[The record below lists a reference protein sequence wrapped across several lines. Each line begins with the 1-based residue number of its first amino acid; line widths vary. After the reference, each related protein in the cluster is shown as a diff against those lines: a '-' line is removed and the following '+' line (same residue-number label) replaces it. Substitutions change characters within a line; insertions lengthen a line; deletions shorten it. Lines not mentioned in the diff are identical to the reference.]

1 MSSFFVSHCNYA
13 PELCIANLFKNDKK
27 TNNSLNY
34 FMILMD
40 SKKCFWKVKINHIP
54 PFTGAI
60 LEQVPCR
67 GARQPKNFE
76 IYIGTRK
83 VSIFTTW
90 YHKWKPQNFDIYE
103 VAPMVLDF

>member
-40 SKKCFWKVKINHIP
+40 SKKCFWKVKINHIV

-60 LEQVPCR
+60 LEQVPWV
-67 GARQPKNFE
+67 P
-76 IYIGTRK
+76 GTQKILKSILAPAKFQYLLHDVTNGNRK
-83 VSIFTTW
+83 ILT
-90 YHKWKPQNFDIYE
+90 YNMK
-103 VAPMVLDF
+103 